1 MSELLKHLQSYQNL
15 MEQVN
20 PTMKNL
26 NDDYF
31 DPELAKSI
39 RENVDSDIEMLNL
52 MEKQLAELKQA
63 NAILKSQ
70 LDVANKSIEK
80 KEKIIFNQN
89 VQIELQK
96 ADYIRQVEKTKQ
108 QEARAILAEKDAKK
122 ALVREK
128 ISYTLTLIAFFID
141 YRGYIL
147 SGLNFILRIF
157 KRNL

>member
-1 MSELLKHLQSYQNL
+1 MSELLKHLHSYQNL
-15 MEQVN
+15 MKQIN

-26 NDDYF
+26 NDGYF

-39 RENVDSDIEMLNL
+39 RESVDSDIEILNL

-63 NAILKSQ
+63 NTILKSQ
-70 LDVANKSIEK
+70 LDVANKNIEK
-80 KEKIIFNQN
+80 KEEIIFNQN

-96 ADYIRQVEKTKQ
+96 ADYIRQVEETKK
-108 QEARAILAEKDAKK
+108 QEARAILAEKYAKK